1 MTDSLTCT
9 TYSGTLCKCFVLLPA
24 DPTAPCLVIRPDYAP
39 LAANASSANK
49 FTTTIIIFRPS
60 GTRWE
65 QRVDRCRA
73 AHSKTHNKV
82 LRRLSGWLFGG
93 RWREMSSEG
102 RMTTCQPDRECSM
115 KRGEK
120 CGHFRIKLQ
129 NCGVLRKKDNMR
141 LEICGLFL
149 CGQQICDELAVNRD
163 RQVEVTFSS
172 SSCLFAPQGDRCWP
186 HYREQTLHWWKPV
199 GHAKYLVQYFNIS
212 SGPHSHGV

>member
-82 LRRLSGWLFGG
+82 LRRLSGGCLGDVEG
-93 RWREMSSEG
+93 KCQVREEWQRVGWGVNAECNMARIVAILELKLNSEKEEQSEVG
-102 RMTTCQPDRECSM
+102 NLLTVSPQFTDSPWTDRKQRPPGWS
-115 KRGEK
+115 
-120 CGHFRIKLQ
+120 HYL
-129 NCGVLRKKDNMR
+129 
-141 LEICGLFL
+141 
-149 CGQQICDELAVNRD
+149 
-163 RQVEVTFSS
+163 S
-172 SSCLFAPQGDRCWP
+172 SSCLFAPQGDDAGLITGSRLCTD
-186 HYREQTLHWWKPV
+186 ESLLAMQ
-199 GHAKYLVQYFNIS
+199 NI
-212 SGPHSHGV
+212 